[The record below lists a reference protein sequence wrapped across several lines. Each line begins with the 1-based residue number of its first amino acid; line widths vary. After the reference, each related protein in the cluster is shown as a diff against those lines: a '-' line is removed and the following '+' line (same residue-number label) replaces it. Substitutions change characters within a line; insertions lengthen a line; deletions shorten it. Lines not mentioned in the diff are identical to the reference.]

1 MPAPYSYDLRKKAVN
16 AYNRGEK
23 KIFICR
29 LMNISRNTLDL
40 WLKRE
45 KKTGDFQAIAKR
57 PPKNNRK
64 IQDLK
69 RFEQLVNQ
77 HKDKTQQQIADL
89 WGENLTQQ
97 NVSDGIKNL
106 GITRKKTYGYQERDE
121 EKRKEFKE
129 KIRQKQSNRL
139 VYVDEAG
146 FDNRDDYPYGYSP
159 KGERCYALKSGKRK
173 ERVSWI
179 AALKEGKVFAPLTF
193 EGSAKSKAF
202 LVVR

>member
-1 MPAPYSYDLRKKAVN
+1 
-16 AYNRGEK
+16 
-23 KIFICR
+23 
-29 LMNISRNTLDL
+29 MNISRNTLDL

-45 KKTGDFQAIAKR
+45 KETGDFQAIAKR

-106 GITRKKTYGYQERDE
+106 GITRKKNLR
-121 EKRKEFKE
+121 
-129 KIRQKQSNRL
+129 
-139 VYVDEAG
+139 V
-146 FDNRDDYPYGYSP
+146 
-159 KGERCYALKSGKRK
+159 SGKRRREK
-173 ERVSWI
+173 KRI
-179 AALKEGKVFAPLTF
+179 
-193 EGSAKSKAF
+193 
-202 LVVR
+202 